1 MTRER
6 TTPRPDAAALPR
18 LLRLLPFLSWPRPD
32 RSTLAKDAVAG
43 LTVGLLLV
51 PQGLA
56 YAQLAGVP
64 AQLGLYAAFLPTIVG
79 ALFGSSALL
88 ATGPVALTSL
98 LAASSVAATTAA
110 PGSTDFV
117 AQVVLLALLSG
128 LIQIALGLARAGAL
142 VSLLSHPVV
151 VGFINAAAIV
161 IGISQ
166 LPALLGIAVPPGL
179 NTVVGLGALL
189 SAIGSVHGPSL
200 AFGLATIG
208 LLVAFRRLSP
218 RLPGVLL
225 TVAVMTLASAAV
237 GFEARGGQV
246 VGTIPGGLPTL
257 ALPRFDWQTA
267 MALVPAAFVIA
278 LLSFIEAMS
287 SCKSIAIKTRTR
299 WDVNQE
305 LIGQGLAKLA
315 SAACQS
321 IPVSGSFSRSAMNL
335 VAGGRTGWCSV
346 FAGGFVLVTLLML
359 TPLLHDLPKPVL
371 SAVIIVAVANLVDVA
386 AMRSAWLANPDDG
399 LAAGLTFAAAIAFA
413 PNVQNGMLAGMLF
426 ALGAFIYRRMVPRY
440 ALVDVT
446 DDGRQHDRAAP
457 PAAAPPPG
465 ALAGVAAFRFEAALF
480 FANVS
485 QFEDIVLGLQRRQ
498 PRAEAIVVFAGSIN
512 LVDASAIEML
522 RSLVRDLRAHR
533 VDLVFAGAKPQIV
546 AVFERTG
553 LLAEIGAD
561 HFIGSD
567 PAALRAWAARRG
579 IAAAPMAIDDRGAGI

>member
-1 MTRER
+1 M
-6 TTPRPDAAALPR
+6 A
-18 LLRLLPFLSWPRPD
+18 RLLPFLGWPRPD
-32 RSTLAKDAVAG
+32 ASTLAKDAVAG

-98 LAASSVAATTAA
+98 LAASSVTAAAA
-110 PGSTDFV
+110 PGSSAFV

-161 IGISQ
+161 IALSQ
-166 LPALLGIAVPPGL
+166 LPALLGIGVVPGL
-179 NTVVGLGALL
+179 NTIVGLGALV
-189 SAIGSVHGPSL
+189 SAIGNVHGPSL

-208 LLVAFRRLSP
+208 LLVAFRRFAP

-225 TVAVMTLASAAV
+225 TVAGLTLASAAI

-246 VGTIPGGLPTL
+246 VGDIPGGLPTL

-267 MALVPAAFVIA
+267 MALLPAAFVIA

-305 LIGQGLAKLA
+305 LIGQGLAKLV

-335 VAGGRTGWCSV
+335 VAGARTGLSSV
-346 FAGGFVLVTLLML
+346 FAGGFVLVTLLVL
-359 TPLLHDLPKPVL
+359 TPLLHHLPKPVL
-371 SAVIIVAVANLVDVA
+371 SAVIIVAVANLVDLA
-386 AMRSAWLANPDDG
+386 AMRNAWLANPDDG
-399 LAAGLTFAAAIAFA
+399 LAAGLTFTAAIAFA

-426 ALGAFIYRRMVPRY
+426 ALGAFIYRRMMPRHTV
-440 ALVDVT
+440 VDLT
-446 DDGRQHDRAAP
+446 DDGRPRDRGTDPSAGP
-457 PAAAPPPG
+457 PAG
-465 ALAGVAAFRFEAALF
+465 ALEGVAAFRFEAALF

-485 QFEDIVLGLQRRQ
+485 QFEDIVLGLQRQHPQVRT
-498 PRAEAIVVFAGSIN
+498 IVVFAGSIN
-512 LVDASAIEML
+512 LIDASAIEML
-522 RSLVRDLRAHR
+522 RNLVRDLRTR
-533 VDLVFAGAKPQIV
+533 GIDLVFAGAKPQII
-546 AVFERTG
+546 AVIERTG
-553 LLAEIGAD
+553 LLAEMGAQ

-567 PAALRAWAARRG
+567 ATALRAWTRREG
-579 IAAAPMAIDDRGAGI
+579 LAPPPMVIDDRGAGI